1 MSSHFI
7 LIGLLMVLIV
17 GVQIAVFWST
27 LKKIKRFK
35 SIFPQ
40 VSDFRTVKVYIREDQ
55 FHTLTPELILKDP
68 ESYSSQPVEEFDFDT
83 IFEQEENQER
93 SV

>member
-1 MSSHFI
+1 
-7 LIGLLMVLIV
+7 MVIIV
-17 GVQIAVFWST
+17 GVQIAVFRAT

-55 FHTLTPELILKDP
+55 LHTLTPELILKDL